1 MKSPTRFLK
10 DLARLVDWFPF
21 KFPFQLNQPYQLNKV
36 FKIINTGGP
45 QIVLILCSQGNV
57 LLQKS
62 YYLIGDW
69 FSTKV
74 AIYDFCIFKVPFFS
88 SFSIIKVLF
97 FSYLTQKSM
106 HSWLLSKVWNIIHS
120 TQPTYLYFQQRK
132 SPEFWAT
139 KWSKEGT
146 WFHSFGKRKS
156 YLCRIEGMEYIVLK
170 ILWR

>member
-1 MKSPTRFLK
+1 MLRKIWIIQKLQKRKAINSYMINWFVWKVLLDFWK
-10 DLARLVDWFPF
+10 IYLAHLVDWFPF
-21 KFPFQLNQPYQLNKV
+21 KFPFQLNQPYELNKV

-132 SPEFWAT
+132 SP
-139 KWSKEGT
+139 
-146 WFHSFGKRKS
+146 
-156 YLCRIEGMEYIVLK
+156 
-170 ILWR
+170 